1 MRPPHSRPSDDASAL
16 RNAADTS
23 ATGRAASPIANWEH
37 TAPMIGWVLR
47 MLLFRV
53 LPRKIMP
60 LITLVELLMLFR
72 AMRRRRFAVNDP
84 TASRTAQPPPW
95 PGRPRVR

>member
-1 MRPPHSRPSDDASAL
+1 
-16 RNAADTS
+16 
-23 ATGRAASPIANWEH
+23 
-37 TAPMIGWVLR
+37 

-72 AMRRRRFAVNDP
+72 AMRRRRFAVNEP
-84 TASRTAQPPPW
+84 TGSRTAQPPPW

>member
-1 MRPPHSRPSDDASAL
+1 L
-16 RNAADTS
+16 RNAADT
-23 ATGRAASPIANWEH
+23 TRREHAASLTADPAH
-37 TAPMIGWVLR
+37 TAPVIGWVLR

-60 LITLVELLMLFR
+60 LITLVELLMLVR
-72 AMRRRRFAVNDP
+72 AIRRRRFAVNDP
-84 TASRTAQPPPW
+84 TASRTALPAPW

>member
-1 MRPPHSRPSDDASAL
+1 
-16 RNAADTS
+16 
-23 ATGRAASPIANWEH
+23 
-37 TAPMIGWVLR
+37 MIGWVLR

-60 LITLVELLMLFR
+60 VITLVELLMLFR
-72 AMRRRRFAVNDP
+72 SMRRRRFAVNDP
-84 TASRTAQPPPW
+84 TASRTAPPPHW

>member
-1 MRPPHSRPSDDASAL
+1 MVDPA
-16 RNAADTS
+16 
-23 ATGRAASPIANWEH
+23 H
-37 TAPMIGWVLR
+37 TDRMIGWVVR

-53 LPRKIMP
+53 LPRKIVP

-72 AMRRRRFAVNDP
+72 SMRRRRFAVNDP
-84 TASRTAQPPPW
+84 SASRTAPPPPW